1 MPAEA
6 PVSARS
12 GSVVEAPPSR
22 RSRTLFRRA
31 KWDKQPTQSSAV
43 LIATVGIAIP
53 PTVIRRAVQLSEGR
67 PVAIV
72 AIARIYGSSFGL
84 PSPGLMPTRKEMDE
98 QLALVNKAIAR
109 LERAGVEAW
118 GQVASTRRY
127 ARTIAQVGRARG
139 VSRVLVVTPEVPRWR
154 RLMEGDTARDVRRRV
169 GKEMTVEGVT
179 VRRAA
184 SPS

>member
-6 PVSARS
+6 LVGARS
-12 GSVVEAPPSR
+12 QSTAEGPLSR
-22 RSRTLFRRA
+22 PFRTRFKKA

-43 LIATVGIAIP
+43 LIATIGIAIP
-53 PTVIRRAVQLSEGR
+53 PEVIRKAVKLSEGR

-84 PSPGLMPTRKEMDE
+84 PSPGLMPTRKEMEE
-98 QLALVNKAIAR
+98 QLAFVNMAIQR

-127 ARTIAQVGRARG
+127 GKTIAQAARARG
-139 VSRVLVVTPEVPRWR
+139 VSNVFVVAADAPRWR

-169 GKEMTVEGVT
+169 GKEMAVEGVT
-179 VRRAA
+179 V
-184 SPS
+184 